1 MSVSEDIYKTLKG
14 LVGLQDQMK
23 RIEKNLSE
31 MAPELRHHRDRLV
44 RLETKFEVYEQLA
57 QKSRRL
63 SQH

>member
-1 MSVSEDIYKTLKG
+1 MSVAEDIYKTLKG

-31 MAPELRHHRDRLV
+31 VAAELRHHRDRLV